1 MLRKSE
7 RSNVVC
13 SLIVPVRK
21 PFPRG
26 LNGTKPLPSSSRVGD
41 TKEELPVNDSLHC
54 NFAVYS
60 LTLFK
65 QTGITESDG
74 ALTLGLSAV
83 GFRHEDP
90 CSYQPENEDSSGD
103 HKGEMHAREE
113 RLLIPHKRSQDR
125 DPYDTTHLPAHIQ
138 HA

>member
-54 NFAVYS
+54 DFAVYS

-65 QTGITESDG
+65 QAGINESDG
-74 ALTLGLSAV
+74 VLTFGLSPPTRCATRWSIQMKWLQAV
-83 GFRHEDP
+83 SHRFHGCCTE
-90 CSYQPENEDSSGD
+90 
-103 HKGEMHAREE
+103 
-113 RLLIPHKRSQDR
+113 
-125 DPYDTTHLPAHIQ
+125 T
-138 HA
+138 